1 MHESELR
8 DLPLFAGLG
17 KKDRELLATR
27 ADEIDVPEGKVLVEQ
42 GRTAY
47 EFFVICGGRA
57 SVERDGQPVADVGPG
72 DFFGEVGIVTHAPR
86 NATVTAQS
94 AMTLLVITTQAFRGI
109 ERDTPSVA
117 RQVEQAAEARRPE
130 APA

>member
-8 DLPLFAGLG
+8 NLPLFEGLG
-17 KKDRELLATR
+17 KKERELLATR

-42 GRTAY
+42 GRTGY
-47 EFFVICGGRA
+47 EFFVICGGTA
-57 SVERDGQPVADVGPG
+57 SVERDGESVADVGPG

-86 NATVTAQS
+86 NATVTARS
-94 AMTLLVITTQAFRGI
+94 PMTLLVITTQAFRGI
-109 ERDTPSVA
+109 ELDTPSVA
-117 RQVEQAAEARRPE
+117 RQVEQAVEERRPE